1 MKFFMFIK
9 KIEVILENIKKRVQ
23 QMNNEKIEIYVDN

>member
-1 MKFFMFIK
+1 MFIK